1 MKNIAF
7 IGMMGT
13 GKTVT
18 ARVVAEKLG
27 MNFIDIDDCLVAR
40 MGMPISVAFITL
52 GEKIFRDY
60 EHDVMREVVWQENF
74 VISCGG
80 GAPLYKPNMDLIEN
94 FIKVRLTAS
103 PEEIYARTKDDF
115 SRPLLKDN
123 SPAKIAEIIEEREEI
138 YRKYSDIIV
147 NTDGKTVEQVADEV
161 IRKLDLRQ
169 RIDNTIEIIEKVL
182 DIKVE

>member
-1 MKNIAF
+1 MRNIAF
-7 IGMMGT
+7 IGMMGS

-18 ARVVAEKLG
+18 SRLVAEKLG

-60 EHDVMREVVWQENF
+60 EHDVMCEVVWQDNF

-80 GAPLYKPNMDLIEN
+80 GIPLHKRNMDLIDK

-103 PEEIYARTKDDF
+103 PEEIYNRTKDDF

-123 SPAKIAEIIEEREEI
+123 SPKKIAEIIVEREEV
-138 YRKYSDIIV
+138 YSKYADITV
-147 NTDGKTVEQVADEV
+147 NTDGKTIEQVADEV
-161 IRKLDLRQ
+161 IEKLNNL
-169 RIDNTIEIIEKVL
+169 
-182 DIKVE
+182 

>member
-1 MKNIAF
+1 MRNIAF

-18 ARVVAEKLG
+18 SRVVAEKLG
-27 MNFIDIDDCLVAR
+27 MNFIDIDDTLVAR

-52 GEKIFRDY
+52 GEDIFRSY
-60 EHDVMREVVWQENF
+60 EHDVLCEVIWQDNF

-80 GAPLYKPNMDLIEN
+80 GITLSERNMELMKD

-103 PEEIYARTKDDF
+103 PEEIYRRTKDDF

-123 SPAKIAEIIEEREEI
+123 SPKKIAELIAEREDS
-138 YRKYSDIIV
+138 YSRYADITV
-147 NTDGKTVEQVADEV
+147 CTDGKTVEQVAEEIV
-161 IRKLDLRQ
+161 ESLEKL
-169 RIDNTIEIIEKVL
+169 K
-182 DIKVE
+182 

>member
-18 ARVVAEKLG
+18 SRLVAEKLG

-60 EHDVMREVVWQENF
+60 EHDVMCEVVWQDNF
-74 VISCGG
+74 VMSCGG
-80 GAPLYKPNMDLIEN
+80 GAPLHKRNMDLIEK

-103 PEEIYARTKDDF
+103 ADEIYLRTKDDF

-123 SPAKIAEIIEEREEI
+123 SAKKIAEIMAEREEV
-138 YRKYSDIIV
+138 YASYADITV
-147 NTDGKTVEQVADEV
+147 STDGKTVEQVADEV
-161 IRKLDLRQ
+161 IAELNKLGL
-169 RIDNTIEIIEKVL
+169 E
-182 DIKVE
+182 

>member
-7 IGMMGT
+7 IGMMGS

-18 ARVVAEKLG
+18 SRIVAEKLG
-27 MNFIDIDDCLVAR
+27 MNYIDIDDCLVAR

-52 GEKIFRDY
+52 GEKTFRDY
-60 EHDVMREVVWQENF
+60 EHDVMCEVVWQDNF

-80 GAPLYKPNMDLIEN
+80 GIPLHKRNMDLIEN

-103 PEEIYARTKDDF
+103 PEEIYNRTKDDF

-123 SPAKIAEIIEEREEI
+123 SPQKIAGMIAEREEA
-138 YRKYSDIIV
+138 YSKYADITV
-147 NTDGKTVEQVADEV
+147 STDGKTIEEVADEV
-161 IRKLDLRQ
+161 IRELKKLGR
-169 RIDNTIEIIEKVL
+169 
-182 DIKVE
+182 